1 MAAELPPSGTVR
13 RTSPQLR
20 HPGERRNISK
30 SAIRALDVLEYF
42 AIVKRPLRAT
52 DIAHALE
59 LHPSSTDQLLKTM
72 VDSAYLLID
81 PMEKL
86 YYPSPRLVRFAN
98 WLTSGYY
105 GGENLC
111 RLIETLAAQTGDTVT
126 LSAPHGAWLQIV
138 DVAEPV
144 TSPGLIRKGSRAAVL
159 TSTIGEAFLAAQ
171 TDHEVTRW
179 IRRTPEARRMDDG
192 EIRILLDSLRAPRE
206 AGYVCGLSDENQLF
220 SIAMALPRP
229 AAGALLVLGL
239 AGPFARTSN
248 RVEELVGLM
257 RKAIATHLG
266 G

>member
-1 MAAELPPSGTVR
+1 MADELPTPDSVR
-13 RTSPQLR
+13 RTSPVLR

-52 DIAHALE
+52 DIANALN

-105 GGENLC
+105 GEENLC
-111 RLIETLAAQTGDTVT
+111 RLIETLAARTGETIT
-126 LSAPHGAWLQIV
+126 LSAPQGPWLQIV

-144 TSPGLIRKGSRAAVL
+144 ASAGFLRKGSRALVL
-159 TSTIGEAFLAAQ
+159 DSTIGGAFLAAQ
-171 TDHEVTRW
+171 TDQEVTRW
-179 IRRTPEARRMDDG
+179 IRRTPEARRMDEG
-192 EIRILLDSLRAPRE
+192 KIRVLLDSLRGARE
-206 AGYVCGLSDENQLF
+206 AGYVCGLSDESQLF
-220 SIAMALPRP
+220 SIAMALPKS
-229 AAGALLVLGL
+229 AASAVLVLGL
-239 AGPFARTSN
+239 AGPVERTRS
-248 RVEELVGLM
+248 RRDELVEMM
-257 RKAIATHLG
+257 RAAIATHLG